1 MTRPAHQT
9 LALLAASVFGL
20 LSLAPTPGDIG
31 GCGQEP
37 TLMDAP
43 TFFSNKKATDCERCE
58 ECGLAS
64 KACDDA
70 CDDAVPFDTAFPQD
84 CLPLVHDGEV
94 CLRALFHASCDD
106 YRAFMSDVAPA
117 VPSECNFCP
126 ARGTP

>member
-1 MTRPAHQT
+1 MKSMPPKPLT
-9 LALLAASVFGL
+9 LLAAAVLAL

-43 TFFSNKKATDCERCE
+43 TFFSNKKSADCERCD
-58 ECGLAS
+58 ECGLS
-64 KACDDA
+64 TRACKDA
-70 CDDAVPFDTAFPQD
+70 CNPSVPFATEFPPG

-94 CLRALFHASCDD
+94 CLRALFHASCSD
-106 YRAFMSDVAPA
+106 YSGFMSDLAPE

-126 ARGTP
+126 PRGNP